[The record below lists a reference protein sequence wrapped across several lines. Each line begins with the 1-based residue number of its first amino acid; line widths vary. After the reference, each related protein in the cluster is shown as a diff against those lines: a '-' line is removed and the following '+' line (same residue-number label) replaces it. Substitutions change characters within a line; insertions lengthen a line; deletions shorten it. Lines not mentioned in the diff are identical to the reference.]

1 MKFWDAVEETNKEV
15 FNYEDMKIKFIE
27 NLDYL
32 KTMSVE
38 QQTLYKKW
46 MEWNTDRVSHM
57 KRLPV
62 LQSYYD
68 SLWKPTDILNKEL
81 TIKEIEAIDP
91 YVEIVDDDPKESTR
105 WTEIRRLIHTMEFQ
119 ANPGRNV
126 KIYVKDRVSNKIS
139 L

>member
-1 MKFWDAVEETNKEV
+1 MKFWDTGEGPKKAGFDFDKEEAAL
-15 FNYEDMKIKFIE
+15 IA

-32 KTMSVE
+32 FAMSVQE
-38 QQTLYKKW
+38 QTLYKKW
-46 MEWNTDRVSHM
+46 IEWNMDRVSNM

-68 SLWKPTDILNKEL
+68 SLWKPTDIFNQEL
-81 TIKEIEAIDP
+81 TIKEIQSIEP

-105 WTEIRRLIHTMEFQ
+105 WTEIRKLIHTMEFQ

-126 KIYVKDRVSNKIS
+126 KIYVKDRTSGNLS
-139 L
+139 